1 MKGQQVETGMSD
13 GEKVEITSGLE
24 EGDTVYYQRQ
34 ESSSSD
40 GESQSMPE
48 NGMFGGMG
56 QDGGFG
62 GEMPGGNM
70 PGQGDGGAP
79 GYGQG
84 MPGGG
89 SGRTQE

>member
-1 MKGQQVETGMSD
+1 MSD

-62 GEMPGGNM
+62 GKM

-79 GYGQG
+79 GDSQG

-89 SGRTQE
+89 SGRTPE